1 MRVIF
6 IVIDHCALA
15 SDNLLNY
22 HVYEHRLFH
31 KKSMINDQQGQ
42 HILQQFLCYHIKSNT
57 FRDLFIPIIQHQSFR
72 VKSTKAVEGFKGK
85 KYV

>member
-1 MRVIF
+1 
-6 IVIDHCALA
+6 
-15 SDNLLNY
+15 
-22 HVYEHRLFH
+22 
-31 KKSMINDQQGQ
+31 MINDQQGQ

-85 KYV
+85 NMSETAKEGDIRCLAILI